1 MSAKEIIANPLMAE
15 FVIGNE
21 NRGIGM
27 CVISYTGAKPEVS
40 YIYVEEDFR
49 NKGIEEDIRKIL
61 EKQI

>member
-1 MSAKEIIANPLMAE
+1 MAE

-21 NRGIGM
+21 NGEIGM

-49 NKGIEEDIRKIL
+49 NRGIEEDIRKIL

>member
-1 MSAKEIIANPLMAE
+1 
-15 FVIGNE
+15 
-21 NRGIGM
+21 M

-40 YIYVEEDFR
+40 YIYEEEDFR